1 MSESP
6 VSEPLQSPEDTP
18 SAPAPDASSESPK
31 AKESPAAFLF
41 DLLEILVFAV
51 SAALLLYTLL
61 FRVCRVDGNSM
72 QKTLY
77 DGQQLI
83 VSNSAEIEAGD
94 IIVFYQTSDVSNQF
108 NEALV
113 KRVIATEGQTVRIDY
128 NAGEVYVDGVLLEEP
143 YVALLTRY
151 GQDVGQWISY
161 PNVPGF
167 DYDTRVFETTVPDG
181 CYFVMGDNRNNSA
194 DSRDIHVGFVDTR
207 RVLGKVV
214 LSTKPWKT
222 YD

>member
-6 VSEPLQSPEDTP
+6 VSEPIQNPEDVTP
-18 SAPAPDASSESPK
+18 IPPDQAESESPEK
-31 AKESPAAFLF
+31 KESPAAFLF
-41 DLLEILVFAV
+41 DFLEILVFAV
-51 SAALLLYTLL
+51 CAALLLYTLF
-61 FRVCRVDGNSM
+61 FRICRVDGNSM
-72 QKTLY
+72 QRTLQ

-83 VSNSAEIEAGD
+83 VSNLPKIEAGD
-94 IIVFYQTSDVSNQF
+94 IIVFYQTSEISHQF

-113 KRVIATEGQTVRIDY
+113 KRVIATEHQTVRIDY
-128 NAGEVYVDGVLLEEP
+128 NEGKVYVDNVLLNEP
-143 YVALLTRY
+143 YVSLLTHY
-151 GQDVGQWISY
+151 GQDTNQWTSP

-167 DYDTRVFETTVPDG
+167 NYETRVFEVTVPEG

-194 DSRDIHVGFVDTR
+194 DSRDVHVGFVDAR

-214 LSTKPWKT
+214 LRVRPWTT